1 MASCAVCA
9 TGLRE
14 GATHCTTCGT
24 PTGLTP
30 PTTPAFSVPSPFESE
45 TSWVDPPSPF
55 ETGASWETADAPP
68 LAARPATAAPPRS
81 RLVTVIVAAVLVAVV
96 AALVAVVALP
106 RLLPSFD
113 PQKFVGD
120 WAYTGNAADRIEI
133 TRVDNSF
140 TIVFVGQ
147 DGRRESLP
155 GMISDKKLVID
166 YDALGPQ
173 GKVVKKLA
181 ESIGAKL
188 SFSYR
193 KSDDRLLLSGSNASQ
208 GSFTIVMART
218 SAV

>member
-1 MASCAVCA
+1 MCRLCHRSARRRDTLYYLRDADRPHAADDARLLGTVAVRIRDELGRSA
-9 TGLRE
+9 VAVRDGGELGDGRRAAA
-14 GATHCTTCGT
+14 G
-24 PTGLTP
+24 
-30 PTTPAFSVPSPFESE
+30 
-45 TSWVDPPSPF
+45 
-55 ETGASWETADAPP
+55 GAS
-68 LAARPATAAPPRS
+68 ATVAPPRS
-81 RLVTVIVAAVLVAVV
+81 RVVTVIVAAVLVAVV
-96 AALVAVVALP
+96 AALLAVVALP
-106 RLLPSFD
+106 RLLPVD

-120 WAYTGNAADRIEI
+120 WAYTGNAADRVVI

-155 GMISDKKLVID
+155 GVISDKKLVID

-181 ESIGAKL
+181 ESVGAKL

>member
-9 TGLRE
+9 TSLRE

-30 PTTPAFSVPSPFESE
+30 PPTPAFSGPSPFESE
-45 TSWVDPPSPF
+45 TSWIDPPSPF
-55 ETGASWETADAPP
+55 EPGTSWETADAPP
-68 LAARPATAAPPRS
+68 PAARPAAVAPRRS
-81 RLVTVIVAAVLVAVV
+81 RVVTVIVAAALVAVV

-106 RLLPSFD
+106 RLLPVD

-120 WAYTGNAADRIEI
+120 WAYTGNAADRVVI

-173 GKVVKKLA
+173 GKVVEKLA

-188 SFSYR
+188 SISYR